1 MAVRTSRAPSAV
13 SALSEHLDT
22 RFAARELASELR
34 AGTAIRPDLL
44 VVFGTFHHRALFSD
58 AIDTLRSALHPA
70 HVLACTAEGV
80 IGDSTEVE
88 RTPGISAIALSLPN
102 TVIRPFAFG
111 LGDGPPPVWSEG
123 FVRDRV
129 SLPPDEG
136 ALEHRGVLMLA
147 DPFSIHA
154 GQACAAIEQAAGP
167 SGARIFGGIASG
179 STHPGLNVLCTDR
192 RTASEGIVG
201 LSIFGDVV
209 IDSLVSQGCRPI
221 GPTFVVTKSRGNE
234 LLELG
239 GKSALGAVQEMAEA
253 LPPTEQGLLSQGL
266 LVGIAYH
273 AAKARLGRGDFLV
286 RPVHAVHP
294 HSGSLLLTDAVKP
307 GTTIQ
312 FQIRDKAT
320 AHDDLDML
328 LSAEQLRDAPAAA
341 LVFSCNM
348 RGTRMFAERDHDA
361 ALASAHLG
369 APPMAGFHAAGEIG
383 PLGRRSFVHTQTA
396 SFALF
401 RGVK

>member
-1 MAVRTSRAPSAV
+1 M
-13 SALSEHLDT
+13 
-22 RFAARELASELR
+22 
-34 AGTAIRPDLL
+34 
-44 VVFGTFHHRALFSD
+44 
-58 AIDTLRSALHPA
+58 
-70 HVLACTAEGV
+70 
-80 IGDSTEVE
+80 
-88 RTPGISAIALSLPN
+88 
-102 TVIRPFAFG
+102 
-111 LGDGPPPVWSEG
+111 
-123 FVRDRV
+123 RDRV
-129 SLPPDEG
+129 SLAPDEG
-136 ALEHRGVLMLA
+136 ALEHRGILMLA

-167 SGARIFGGIASG
+167 NGARIFGGIASG
-179 STHPGLNVLCTDR
+179 STHPGLNMLSTDR

-234 LLELG
+234 LVELG
-239 GKSALGAVQEMAEA
+239 GKPALRAVQQMAESLA
-253 LPPTEQGLLSQGL
+253 PHEQGLLSQGL
-266 LVGIAYH
+266 LVGIAYD
-273 AAKARLGRGDFLV
+273 ASKARLGRGDFLV

-294 HSGSLLLTDAVKP
+294 DTGTLAITDAVKA

-312 FQIRDKAT
+312 FQIRDAET
-320 AHDDLDML
+320 AHDDLAML
-328 LSAEQLRDAPAAA
+328 LSAEQLRDAPSAA

-348 RGTRMFAERDHDA
+348 RGTRMFAERNHDA
-361 ALASAHLG
+361 GFASARLG

-383 PLGRRSFVHTQTA
+383 PLGPRSFVHTQTA

>member
-13 SALSEHLDT
+13 SALSERLET
-22 RFAARELASELR
+22 RFAAREVASILR
-34 AGTAIRPDLL
+34 AGTSVRPDLL
-44 VVFGTFHHRALFSD
+44 VVFATFHHRALFSD
-58 AIDTLRSALHPA
+58 AVDILRSELHPA
-70 HVLACTAEGV
+70 HVLGCTAEGV
-80 IGDSTEVE
+80 IGDAAEVE
-88 RTPGISAIALSLPN
+88 RSSGLTAIALSLPN

-111 LGDGPPPVWSEG
+111 LADGPPSVWSEG

-129 SLPPDEG
+129 ALAPDEG
-136 ALEHRGVLMLA
+136 ALEHRGILMLA

-167 SGARIFGGIASG
+167 NGARIFGGIASG

-192 RTASEGIVG
+192 RTTSEGIVG

-209 IDSLVSQGCRPI
+209 IDSVVSQGCRPV
-221 GPTFVVTKSRGNE
+221 GPTFVVTKSRGSE
-234 LLELG
+234 LQELG
-239 GKSALGAVQEMAEA
+239 GKPALHAVQQMAEA
-253 LPPTEQGLLSQGL
+253 LSAHDQGLLSQGL
-266 LVGIAYH
+266 LVGVAAD
-273 AAKARLGRGDFLV
+273 AAKARLGRGDFII

-294 HSGSLLLTDAVKP
+294 DSGTLALTDAVKP

-312 FQIRDKAT
+312 FQIRDAET
-320 AHDDLDML
+320 AHDDLAML
-328 LSAEQLRDAPAAA
+328 LSAEQLREHPAAA
-341 LVFSCNM
+341 LLFSCNM
-348 RGTRMFAERDHDA
+348 RGTRMFAERNHDA
-361 ALASAHLG
+361 GYASARLG

-401 RGVK
+401 RSVK

>member
-1 MAVRTSRAPSAV
+1 M
-13 SALSEHLDT
+13 D
-22 RFAARELASELR
+22 
-34 AGTAIRPDLL
+34 I
-44 VVFGTFHHRALFSD
+44 
-58 AIDTLRSALHPA
+58 LRSELHPA

-80 IGDSTEVE
+80 IGDATEVE
-88 RTPGISAIALSLPN
+88 RTPGLSAIALSLPN

-111 LGDGPPPVWSEG
+111 LGDGPPSVWSEG

-129 SLPPDEG
+129 SLAPDEG
-136 ALEHRGVLMLA
+136 ALEHRGILMLA

-167 SGARIFGGIASG
+167 NGARIFGGIASG
-179 STHPGLNVLCTDR
+179 STHPGLNMLSTDR

-234 LLELG
+234 LVELG
-239 GKSALGAVQEMAEA
+239 GKPALRAVQQMAESLA
-253 LPPTEQGLLSQGL
+253 PHEQGLLSQGL
-266 LVGIAYH
+266 LVGIAYD
-273 AAKARLGRGDFLV
+273 ASKARLGRGDFLV

-294 HSGSLLLTDAVKP
+294 DTGTLAITDAVKA

-312 FQIRDKAT
+312 FQIRDAET
-320 AHDDLDML
+320 AHDDLAML
-328 LSAEQLRDAPAAA
+328 LTAEQLRDAPSAA

-348 RGTRMFAERDHDA
+348 RGTRMFAERSHDA
-361 ALASAHLG
+361 GYASARLG

-383 PLGRRSFVHTQTA
+383 PLGRRSLVHTQTA